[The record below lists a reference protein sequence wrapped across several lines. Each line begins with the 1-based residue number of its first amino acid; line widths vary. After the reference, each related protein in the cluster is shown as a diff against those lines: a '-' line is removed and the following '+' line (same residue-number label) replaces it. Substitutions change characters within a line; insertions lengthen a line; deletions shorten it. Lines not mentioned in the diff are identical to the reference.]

1 MRRTLVVGMSA
12 SLIRLATA
20 VGGGVEAQAQRAPDA
35 EGVRAAVSAFYAAPN
50 ARDIRAMEAVWSRD
64 AEPMMIHPT
73 GPHARAPMI
82 GWEAVRR
89 SFEEAWPRFEE
100 FKVTVNEPVQVR
112 VGQGGAV
119 AVAVTPVRQ
128 KVRGGAALDYTALA
142 TFAFERR
149 DGRWLLVHSH
159 VSRVPQQ

>member
-1 MRRTLVVGMSA
+1 MRRTVVAAVFASLPGLAAAAVVGGA
-12 SLIRLATA
+12 D
-20 VGGGVEAQAQRAPDA
+20 VQGQAADA
-35 EGVRAAVSAFYAAPN
+35 EGVRAAVAAFYAALN
-50 ARDIRAMEAVWSRD
+50 ARDIRAMESVWSRD
-64 AEPMMIHPT
+64 AEPIMIHPA
-73 GPHARAPMI
+73 GPHARAPVV

-100 FKVTVNEPVQVR
+100 FRVTVNEPVQVR

-128 KVRGGAALDYTALA
+128 KVRGGAALAYTALA

-149 DGRWLLVHSH
+149 EGRWLLVHH
-159 VSRVPQQ
+159 HASRAPQ